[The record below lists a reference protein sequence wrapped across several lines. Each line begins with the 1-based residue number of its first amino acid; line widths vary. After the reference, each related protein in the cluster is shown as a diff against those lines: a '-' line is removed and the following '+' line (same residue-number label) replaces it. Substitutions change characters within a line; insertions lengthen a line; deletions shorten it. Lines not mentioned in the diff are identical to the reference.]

1 LTIISLWWGSSDGR
15 KGVKKNERAGLM
27 VALQAAFALV
37 CAGYASKETKVKF
50 RKRGTKFSLTSVN
63 VTGGIP

>member
-1 LTIISLWWGSSDGR
+1 
-15 KGVKKNERAGLM
+15 VKKNERAGLM